1 MDNNWEGV
9 HKISAERA
17 SPSELAQE
25 SNRNF
30 LVTFLNMLRNDV
42 TFFKSSS
49 VKNMGVFF
57 LKRVQLKLVPKQ

>member
-1 MDNNWEGV
+1 MDNNWERV

-25 SNRNF
+25 FSRNF

-49 VKNMGVFF
+49 VKNMGIFS
-57 LKRVQLKLVPKQ
+57 